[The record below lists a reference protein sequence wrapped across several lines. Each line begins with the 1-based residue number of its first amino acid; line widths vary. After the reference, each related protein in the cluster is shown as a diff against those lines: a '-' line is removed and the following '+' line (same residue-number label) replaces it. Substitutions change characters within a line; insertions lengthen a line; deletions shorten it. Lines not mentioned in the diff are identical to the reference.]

1 MDEQVVGAMMS
12 CRVHED
18 GKTCNANEVCFG
30 DERTSKI
37 YNQATLLAKGCP
49 KAAEQTMHTK
59 CLSAIRCPKAAEQ
72 AMHTKCLLAMRC
84 PKVAEQGMQ
93 TPFYDH
99 FDHRDH
105 LV

>member
-1 MDEQVVGAMMS
+1 MDGQVVGAMMS
-12 CRVHED
+12 CRVRED

-37 YNQATLLAKGCP
+37 YNQAALLAMG
-49 KAAEQTMHTK
+49 
-59 CLSAIRCPKAAEQ
+59 CPKAAEQ
-72 AMHTKCLLAMRC
+72 AMHTKCLSAMRC
-84 PKVAEQGMQ
+84 PKAAKQGMQ

>member
-1 MDEQVVGAMMS
+1 MDGQVVGAMMS

-18 GKTCNANEVCFG
+18 GKGGNANEVCFG
-30 DERTSKI
+30 DGVP
-37 YNQATLLAKGCP
+37 N
-49 KAAEQTMHTK
+49 
-59 CLSAIRCPKAAEQ
+59 AAEQ
-72 AMHTKCLLAMRC
+72 AMHTKCLSAMGC
-84 PKVAEQGMQ
+84 PKAAEQAMYTKCLSTMGCPKAAKQAIQ

>member
-1 MDEQVVGAMMS
+1 MS

-18 GKTCNANEVCFG
+18 GKTGNANEVCFG

-37 YNQATLLAKGCP
+37 YNQAALLELG
-49 KAAEQTMHTK
+49 
-59 CLSAIRCPKAAEQ
+59 CPKAAEQ
-72 AMHTKCLLAMRC
+72 AMHTKCLSAMRC
-84 PKVAEQGMQ
+84 PKAAEQGMQ

-105 LV
+105 LVRPL

>member
-18 GKTCNANEVCFG
+18 GKGGNANEACFG

-37 YNQATLLAKGCP
+37 YNQATLLAMGCP

-72 AMHTKCLLAMRC
+72 AMHTKCLSAMRC
-84 PKVAEQGMQ
+84 PKAAEQGMQ